1 MANVAIYDE
10 ENDRI
15 IDYKK
20 SVNTPD
26 YQNRADVL
34 INPDVSALAGVPIKY
49 WKHSGGAVVEMTQ
62 SEKDALDQAEA
73 DAQLAALKQSAKDY
87 VDSGNDSDR
96 RMIRALA
103 WVIFNSMVETRNK
116 VNEII
121 TEINRNPT
129 INVDA
134 LPNRTWQQLK
144 KAVKN
149 EIDTESA
156 S

>member
-49 WKHSGGAVVEMTQ
+49 WKHLGGAVVEMSQ
-62 SEKDALDQAEA
+62 AEKDALDQAEA
-73 DAQLAALKQSAKDY
+73 DARLASLKQAAKDY

-149 EIDTESA
+149 EIDTDSA

>member
-10 ENDRI
+10 GNDRVL
-15 IDYKK
+15 DYKK

-26 YQNRADVL
+26 YQGRTDVL

-49 WKHSGGAVVEMTQ
+49 WKHSSGAVVEMSQ
-62 SEKDALDQAEA
+62 AEKDALDQAET
-73 DAQLAALKQSAKDY
+73 DAQLAALKQLAKDY

-96 RMIRALA
+96 RMVRALA
-103 WVIFNSMVETRNK
+103 WVIFKSMVETRNK

-121 TEINRNPT
+121 TEINKNPS

-144 KAVKN
+144 NAVKN